1 MQQDEAAKA
10 AEKESLED
18 ERKDGECHVM
28 EAKES
33 FSRRRMNCVKCFGQ
47 VR

>member
-1 MQQDEAAKA
+1 MQEGEPAKA
-10 AEKESLED
+10 AEKEYLED
-18 ERKDGECHVM
+18 KRKDGECHAM

-33 FSRRRMNCVKCFGQ
+33 FSRRRMNCVKCFGR